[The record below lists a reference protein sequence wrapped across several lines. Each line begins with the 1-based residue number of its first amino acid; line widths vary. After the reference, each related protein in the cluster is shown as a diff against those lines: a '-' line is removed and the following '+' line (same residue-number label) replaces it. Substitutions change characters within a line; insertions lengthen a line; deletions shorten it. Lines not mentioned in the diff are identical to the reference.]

1 MYCNVKSIYD
11 ILTLRGVNMDS
22 IAFTKS
28 VIQQFM
34 NKKNLETLRTVYT
47 QLMSVNGKT
56 TIISEEKK
64 SKGKKGITISD
75 KIKKDEII
83 IDVYNY
89 FLKNGYRLKQLNGN
103 EKISSDFIYEDYK
116 KYKIEEL
123 KKGIMDKSRTYDMSS
138 LFDEDFLAKTE
149 EEGKI
154 RRLVLPME
162 KEDNGKNQS
171 IFYTNSSG
179 EKIGIKMLNTILYKT
194 PNGVVKSINKYLVTY
209 VKSNEQYEVFSTIN
223 SLQMEKNE
231 EYTTAVLD
239 YLLSKKN
246 LLLSNSEGYIGAIEQ
261 QKGEIGKEQKSTD
274 GYSYQVAEN
283 YALRYDAEDLSAVI
297 ALSRK
302 LNQLHED
309 KPRNKVET
317 VLTQEEFIEILSNAS
332 EGEEK

>member
-11 ILTLRGVNMDS
+11 ILTLRGANMDS
-22 IAFTKS
+22 ISFTKS

-162 KEDNGKNQS
+162 KEDNGKNQHFKRS
-171 IFYTNSSG
+171 IPAPAGRCCKYT
-179 EKIGIKMLNTILYKT
+179 
-194 PNGVVKSINKYLVTY
+194 
-209 VKSNEQYEVFSTIN
+209 
-223 SLQMEKNE
+223 
-231 EYTTAVLD
+231 
-239 YLLSKKN
+239 
-246 LLLSNSEGYIGAIEQ
+246 
-261 QKGEIGKEQKSTD
+261 
-274 GYSYQVAEN
+274 
-283 YALRYDAEDLSAVI
+283 
-297 ALSRK
+297 
-302 LNQLHED
+302 
-309 KPRNKVET
+309 
-317 VLTQEEFIEILSNAS
+317 
-332 EGEEK
+332 